1 MKRRLVCCLICLVYA
16 VLPAAAVLASGGT
29 NITATVPLVIS
40 NVTVSG
46 ITTKSAVIAW
56 QTNGAS
62 NSRVEY
68 GADISY
74 GLIASQPSDATGS
87 HIVTLN
93 NLNTSATYHFRA
105 WSTVDGLTGV
115 STDSTFVTGGSAGS
129 SETTTST
136 TSTTPTSTTTTTT
149 TTTTAP
155 KTTTTTSTTTTT
167 ATGTSTTNTA
177 TTSTTTTT
185 TSPGSTQT
193 TWTPTATGATPAAIT
208 LATADNKDS
217 VTIPKG
223 TQALDK
229 NGAPL
234 EAITCGPPS
243 APPPPPPTADTLVA
257 ALELGPTGATFNPPV
272 TVNMQYDPSTLPA
285 GAGEGDLIIVF
296 YDTATSTWVP
306 LQNIVIDTVNHTIS
320 CTTTHFT
327 QFAVLYA
334 PAGITTTTTTGPT
347 AGLVIHVTGPDGN
360 PVIAE
365 VRLYQGAQEIIS
377 GQGGYLSAN
386 IPLGQYTADVYL
398 DGVQLAEQ
406 PVDIIVANETK
417 DITLVVSPV
426 YFVNFSVTPQY
437 DSTIHDITSA
447 TVSYLVR
454 NSGQPLSQVE
464 LILKVSLDNAPLED
478 VPLQSLAQ
486 LPTGDSNGNMN
497 YIPAQ
502 GWQSGNYTFRIE
514 MAAGGKVYTTSPE
527 QQVTVPPVA
536 SVRLVLISEIFGAA
550 IFVIA
555 GIVLLILIRRRRA
568 LREAG
573 RR

>member
-46 ITTKSAVIAW
+46 ITTNSAVISW

-68 GADISY
+68 AADISY
-74 GLIASQPSDATGS
+74 GLIASQPSDATSS

-93 NLNTSATYHFRA
+93 NLNAATTYHFRA
-105 WSTVDGLTGV
+105 WSTMDGLTGV
-115 STDSTFVTGGSAGS
+115 SLDNTFVTAGAAGNI
-129 SETTTST
+129 EAT
-136 TSTTPTSTTTTTT
+136 
-149 TTTTAP
+149 
-155 KTTTTTSTTTTT
+155 TTTTTSTV
-167 ATGTSTTNTA
+167 
-177 TTSTTTTT
+177 TTSTTTTSTTPRTTTATSTTPTTTTSTTPPT

-243 APPPPPPTADTLVA
+243 APPPPPPSADTLVA

-272 TVNMQYDPSTLPA
+272 TVNMQYDPSNLPA
-285 GAGEGDLIIVF
+285 GAREGDLIIVF
-296 YDTATSTWVP
+296 YDTTTSTWVP
-306 LQNIVIDTVNHTIS
+306 LQNIVIDTVHHTIS
-320 CTTTHFT
+320 CTTSHFT

-334 PAGITTTTTTGPT
+334 PVGITTTATTTTTTGP
-347 AGLVIHVTGPDGN
+347 A
-360 PVIAE
+360 
-365 VRLYQGAQEIIS
+365 
-377 GQGGYLSAN
+377 
-386 IPLGQYTADVYL
+386 
-398 DGVQLAEQ
+398 
-406 PVDIIVANETK
+406 
-417 DITLVVSPV
+417 VS
-426 YFVNFSVTPQY
+426 FVNFGVTPQY
-437 DSTIHDITSA
+437 DSAVHNPTSA
-447 TVSYLVR
+447 AVDYMLR
-454 NSGQPLSQVE
+454 NSGQPLSRVE
-464 LILKVSLDNAPLED
+464 LVLKVSLDNAPLEN
-478 VPLQSLAQ
+478 VPLQSFAQ
-486 LPTGDSNGNMN
+486 LPAGDSSGNMN

-502 GWQSGNYTFRIE
+502 GWKSGNYTFRIE
-514 MAAGGKVYTTSPE
+514 MAAGGALYTTSPE
-527 QQVTVPPVA
+527 QRITVPPVA

-555 GIVLLILIRRRRA
+555 GVFLLILIRRRRA
-568 LREAG
+568 LEEAG

>member
-1 MKRRLVCCLICLVYA
+1 MKRRLVCSLICLIYA
-16 VLPAAAVLASGGT
+16 VLPAATVLASGGGT

-46 ITTKSAVIAW
+46 ITTNSAVIAW

-68 GADISY
+68 GADTSY
-74 GLIASQPSDATGS
+74 GLIATQPSDATGS
-87 HIVTLN
+87 HIVILN
-93 NLNTSATYHFRA
+93 NLNAATTYHFRA
-105 WSTVDGLTGV
+105 WSTMDGLTGV
-115 STDSTFVTGGSAGS
+115 SSDSTFVTAGAENN
-129 SETTTST
+129 SEATTTPTTSTTTTST
-136 TSTTPTSTTTTTT
+136 TTTIT

-155 KTTTTTSTTTTT
+155 KTTTATSTTTTT

-243 APPPPPPTADTLVA
+243 APPPPPPSADTLVA

-285 GAGEGDLIIVF
+285 GAGQGDLVIAY
-296 YDTATSTWVP
+296 YDTPTGTWVP
-306 LQNIVIDTVNHTIS
+306 LNNIVIDTVNHTIR

-334 PAGITTTTTTGPT
+334 PAGITTTATTTT
-347 AGLVIHVTGPDGN
+347 AG
-360 PVIAE
+360 PVI
-365 VRLYQGAQEIIS
+365 S
-377 GQGGYLSAN
+377 
-386 IPLGQYTADVYL
+386 
-398 DGVQLAEQ
+398 
-406 PVDIIVANETK
+406 
-417 DITLVVSPV
+417 
-426 YFVNFSVTPQY
+426 FVNFNVTPQY
-437 DSTIHDITSA
+437 DSTTNKLTSA
-447 TVSYLVR
+447 AVSYLLR

-464 LILKVSLDNAPLED
+464 LVLKVSLDNAPMED
-478 VPLQSLAQ
+478 VQLRSLAQ
-486 LPTGDSNGNMN
+486 LPAGDSNANMN

-514 MAAGGKVYTTSPE
+514 MAAGGKLYTTSPDE
-527 QQVTVPPVA
+527 QVTVPPVA
-536 SVRLVLISEIFGAA
+536 SVRLVLISEIIGAA

-555 GIVLLILIRRRRA
+555 GVVLLILIRRRRA
-568 LREAG
+568 LKEAG